1 MVMVNL
7 PDNSG
12 VFFPVI
18 HPGPVQIQVALPILY
33 SVIVLCFVFYT
44 CRASGSRDFL

>member
-18 HPGPVQIQVALPILY
+18 HPGPVQIQVALPIFIL
-33 SVIVLCFVFYT
+33 
-44 CRASGSRDFL
+44 